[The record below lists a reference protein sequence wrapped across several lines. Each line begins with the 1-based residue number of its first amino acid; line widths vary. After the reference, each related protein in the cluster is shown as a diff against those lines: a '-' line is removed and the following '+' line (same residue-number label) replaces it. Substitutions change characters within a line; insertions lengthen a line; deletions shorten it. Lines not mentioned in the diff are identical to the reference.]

1 MMLISVDIGWVRLG
15 EVGIGQVKLGQVGW
29 DGLG

>member
-1 MMLISVDIGWVRLG
+1 MLISVYIGWVRLG